1 MTAYD
6 FIEWLDVMW
15 LSDEEAARRLFVSID
30 EINRFKYEGASM
42 TIALACAAIASG
54 VPAWAPSKK
63 SKRRSWKRRK
73 DVRIL

>member
-30 EINRFKYEGASM
+30 EINRFKYEGASKP
-42 TIALACAAIASG
+42 IALACAAIAVG
-54 VPAWAPSKK
+54 APAWVTKHRK
-63 SKRRSWKRRK
+63 SKARRRAKKAS
-73 DVRIL
+73 